1 MFLFILIVQGVGLI
15 ASLNF
20 KRNEIIEQRFENF
33 KMISDEMEPDRLNEL
48 QKDIKQSNKNLT
60 AEVKLLV
67 PGTDNQIQYT
77 RFREVIRTKQY
88 YILMFVDFCQ
98 SMFWVMIMVTIIK
111 C

>member
-1 MFLFILIVQGVGLI
+1 MFLIILIFQGVGLI
-15 ASLNF
+15 ASINF
-20 KRNEIIEQRFENF
+20 KRNEIIEKRFENF
-33 KMISDEMEPDRLNEL
+33 KVISDNMTESHLTEL
-48 QKDIKQSNKNLT
+48 QKDISQSNKNLT
-60 AEVKLLV
+60 VEVKLLV

-77 RFREVIRTKQY
+77 RFREVLRTKQY

>member
-1 MFLFILIVQGVGLI
+1 MFLIILIFQGVGLI
-15 ASLNF
+15 ASINF

-33 KMISDEMEPDRLNEL
+33 KKISDEMSPSHLTEL
-48 QKDIKQSNKNLT
+48 QKDISQSNKNLT
-60 AEVKLLV
+60 VEVKLLV

-77 RFREVIRTKQY
+77 RFREVLRTKQY